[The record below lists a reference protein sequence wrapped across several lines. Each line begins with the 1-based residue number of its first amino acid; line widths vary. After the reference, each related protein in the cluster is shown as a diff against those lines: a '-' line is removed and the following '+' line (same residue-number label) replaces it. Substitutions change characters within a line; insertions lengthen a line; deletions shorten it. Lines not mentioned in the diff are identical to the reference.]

1 MKNFQSKVKK
11 LNYKSH
17 TKITT
22 ESVIWRQK
30 QTSPSSSTAATLTGK
45 TDLTIKELAYKENQR
60 TVHLSL
66 LVRAYKY
73 NLLKLTHV
81 KVKSLSLSNTFSRDI
96 KYLGLHPFF
105 SVTS

>member
-1 MKNFQSKVKK
+1 MKNFQSKVKR
-11 LNYKSH
+11 LHYKSY

-60 TVHLSL
+60 TVHLL
-66 LVRAYKY
+66 LVVRAYKY
-73 NLLKLTHV
+73 NLKLTYV
-81 KVKSLSLSNTFSRDI
+81 KVFRACLPLIHT
-96 KYLGLHPFF
+96 PE
-105 SVTS
+105 T